1 MTMKIN
7 RDNYEIYF
15 IDYWDGT
22 LNTSLEKELMTFL
35 ENNYDLK
42 EEFDNFEN
50 VSISPDKKIK
60 FVEKE
65 SLKKPV
71 IASVQSIN
79 EQNYEEYFIAN
90 IEGDLNR
97 EESLLLEEFILTNPL
112 LEKEY
117 QLFANTKLIADKNI
131 VYEHKAGLKKT
142 SVIKFN
148 PKYIYYPVSVAASI
162 IILLA
167 VYLSLNKE
175 KPTADKFYANRN
187 TYRHNRKYNLNNT
200 EKSDQQT
207 QNNADYSNG
216 NNSNYNVQSTIAEKS
231 QLQKNES
238 GSSVELAM
246 NDFRSGNI
254 SARNDVPKNV
264 NKNVTNDVAVNAN
277 NKNHSGG
284 EYTTAKEF
292 LFKKI
297 RKNSSNKKQ
306 DNPDKLNLWDVADLG
321 LRGFNKIAKSDLK
334 LDRETA
340 ANGKT
345 TNVNFVASN
354 FEFSRTKKK

>member
-1 MTMKIN
+1 MKIN

-15 IDYWDGT
+15 IDYHDGN
-22 LNTSLEKELMTFL
+22 LDPLMEKELVIFL

-42 EEFDNFEN
+42 EEFDSFEN
-50 VSISPDKKIK
+50 VSIVPDKKIK
-60 FVEKE
+60 FVDKE
-65 SLKKPV
+65 SLRKPV

-90 IEGDLNR
+90 IEGDLNH
-97 EESLLLEEFILTNPL
+97 EESLQLEEFILTNPV

-117 QLFANTKLIADKNI
+117 QLFANTRLIADENI
-131 VYEHKAGLKKT
+131 VYEHKAGLKKAR
-142 SVIKFN
+142 VIKFN

-167 VYLSLNKE
+167 VYLLVNKE
-175 KPTADKFYANRN
+175 NPTADKFYAYRN
-187 TYRHNRKYNLNNT
+187 AYQHNRKPNFNNN
-200 EKSDQQT
+200 KKPDQQT
-207 QNNADYSNG
+207 QNNVDYSNV
-216 NNSNYNVQSTIAEKS
+216 NNSNNKVQNTIAEKS
-231 QLQKNES
+231 QLQKSES

-254 SARNDVPKNV
+254 IARNDVPKNV
-264 NKNVTNDVAVNAN
+264 TENVVNAVADN
-277 NKNHSGG
+277 NSNQSPSTEK
-284 EYTTAKEF
+284 YITPKQF
-292 LFKKI
+292 LLKKI
-297 RKNSSNKKQ
+297 RKNSSNKNT
-306 DNPDKLNLWDVADLG
+306 DNPDKFNLWDVADLG
-321 LRGFNKIAKSDLK
+321 LKGFNKIAKSDLK
-334 LDRETA
+334 LERETA

>member
-1 MTMKIN
+1 MKIN

-22 LNTSLEKELMTFL
+22 LDPALEKELMIFL

-50 VSISPDKKIK
+50 VSIVPDKKIK
-60 FVEKE
+60 FAGKE

-71 IASVQSIN
+71 IASVQFIN

-90 IEGDLNR
+90 IEGDLR
-97 EESLLLEEFILTNPL
+97 HEESLQLEKFILLNPV

-117 QLFANTKLIADKNI
+117 QLFVNTKLIADKNI
-131 VYEHKAGLKKT
+131 IYENKAGLKKT
-142 SVIKFN
+142 KVVKFN
-148 PKYIYYPVSVAASI
+148 PKYIYYPVSVAASF

-167 VYLSLNKE
+167 IYILLNKE
-175 KPTADKFYANRN
+175 KPTAKKLYANR
-187 TYRHNRKYNLNNT
+187 HIFQHARKTSLSGIEKNIQQSSDNIDFSNKNNT
-200 EKSDQQT
+200 
-207 QNNADYSNG
+207 NNNVLIANG
-216 NNSNYNVQSTIAEKS
+216 EKS
-231 QLQKNES
+231 QLQKMES
-238 GSSVELAM
+238 GSSVELAI
-246 NDFRSGNI
+246 NDIRPVIIEPRNI
-254 SARNDVPKNV
+254 IPKSYDENATNTVADNTSNPSHSDGEFVSAKQ
-264 NKNVTNDVAVNAN
+264 
-277 NKNHSGG
+277 
-284 EYTTAKEF
+284 F

-306 DNPDKLNLWDVADLG
+306 DNPNKLNLWDVADMG
-321 LRGFNKIAKSDLK
+321 LSGFNKIAKSDLK
-334 LDRETA
+334 LDRETS